1 MKKHIYGSDRD
12 NFLDEVEGKKELL
25 EPSDDLQFSGYTLF
39 DQNKTYVIYQAGKL
53 NKDKRKEVLDTEKDI
68 ILLTKEKENLHED
81 LLEQFDSE
89 KRGDTEGV
97 EEFFD
102 KLDPLIFPEFEFS
115 DIETLQQIPMEYLLE
130 RFSKVHPN
138 LIGQHYEAISTVNQR
153 LYSSDREMMY
163 HYLAINV
170 NLPGEEVF
178 YKDNREKE
186 SEKLIEELQEITD
199 KSEQEVRR
207 NIRVLVTQHFNEL
220 DYSIKSKIGEDRELH
235 EVKT

>member
-1 MKKHIYGSDRD
+1 MKKHIYGSNRD

-25 EPSDDLQFSGYTLF
+25 EPSDNLQFSGFNFL
-39 DQNKTYVIYQAGKL
+39 NVEKTYVIYQAGDLSK
-53 NKDKRKEVLDTEKDI
+53 NQIQKVLDTEEDI
-68 ILLTKEKENLHED
+68 VLLTKEKENLNQK
-81 LLEQFDSE
+81 LLDKFNSEQ
-89 KRGDTEGV
+89 RGETEGI

-102 KLDPLIFPEFEFS
+102 KLDPLMFDNFKFS
-115 DIETLQQIPMEYLLE
+115 DIEKLQQVPMEYILE
-130 RFSKVHPN
+130 RFSRVHPN

-207 NIRVLVTQHFNEL
+207 NIKLLVTQHYNEL
-220 DYSIKSKIGEDRELH
+220 DYDIKSMIGEDRELH